1 MPPPGHLA
9 SESILIPFLPCDSVY
24 CVYGCVCDNMCVI
37 MFCVCDNMCV
47 IMFIIVG
54 KKICVCVDWSYC
66 IHLSVMNC
74 CCSWSFGEKR
84 ESQHFSS
91 IIIILILVQ
100 CLVAI
105 VLTQSYSTWVE
116 SNTFAL
122 FCDMSP
128 WCSWSSM
135 FARFGNSYSLHL
147 SPGWA
152 SYRAS

>member
-47 IMFIIVG
+47 IMFIIRVVG
-54 KKICVCVDWSYC
+54 KKYVCVCWLIVSIC
-66 IHLSVMNC
+66 R
-74 CCSWSFGEKR
+74 SWIVVALEASARKENHSISQASF
-84 ESQHFSS
+84 
-91 IIIILILVQ
+91 IILILVQ

-122 FCDMSP
+122 ICDMSP
-128 WCSWSSM
+128 WCSWSCM
-135 FARFGNSYSLHL
+135 FARFGNSYSSTGTLV
-147 SPGWA
+147 
-152 SYRAS
+152 Y